1 MLLGQMEQKWQMH
14 QTSAIALAAVKLFR
28 LQQRLSLLL
37 LSRECHAGHHGGHT
51 ADVSL
56 KETNLQRQN
65 GAGRQVGWHGTVQV
79 LLPLLRC
86 ANS

>member
-14 QTSAIALAAVKLFR
+14 QTSAIALAAVKLSR

-37 LSRECHAGHHGGHT
+37 QLSRECHAGGHP

-65 GAGRQVGWHGTVQV
+65 GAGRQVGWNGTVQV
-79 LLPLLRC
+79 LLHLLRC